1 MHKTIG
7 LMLLPAML
15 ASSPRLLAQA
25 EGSEKISANA
35 IVEAPYEPDYAK
47 GLPERQEWRRLR
59 KTFLKKKLPLI
70 LRKHRDRLRCGTCMD
85 VYMDVA
91 FSVSFI
97 GAVNVL
103 KIDAQH
109 ACGAE
114 FPPAMR
120 DDFIAYL
127 REYPYPKALLGK
139 TVRLRLGTAL
149 KC

>member
-1 MHKTIG
+1 MQVIY
-7 LMLLPAML
+7 
-15 ASSPRLLAQA
+15 RLLLAFVVVSPGLAA
-25 EGSEKISANA
+25 ETAGAEKTSANT

-47 GLPERQEWRRLR
+47 GLPEREEWRRLR
-59 KTFLKKKLPLI
+59 KIFLKKQLPLI

-91 FSVSFI
+91 FSVSLVGSI
-97 GAVNVL
+97 SIL

-109 ACGAE
+109 ACGGE
-114 FPPAMR
+114 FPPAMH

-127 REYPYPKALLGK
+127 RNYPYPKALLGK

>member
-1 MHKTIG
+1 MHRTPG
-7 LMLLPAML
+7 LMLLPLIL
-15 ASSPRLLAQA
+15 APAHRPFAQA
-25 EGSEKISANA
+25 ASPEKTSASA
-35 IVEAPYEPDYAK
+35 IIESPYEPDYAK

-59 KTFLKKKLPLI
+59 KIFLKKKLPLI
-70 LRKHRDRLRCGTCMD
+70 LHKHRDRLRCGTCMD

-91 FSVSFI
+91 FSVSLI

-109 ACGAE
+109 ACGTE
-114 FPPAMR
+114 FSPAMR

>member
-1 MHKTIG
+1 MRATYG
-7 LMLLPAML
+7 MLLAAFVAVPPGLSAE
-15 ASSPRLLAQA
+15 ATSP
-25 EGSEKISANA
+25 EKVSAHT

-47 GLPERQEWRRLR
+47 GLPEREEWRRLR
-59 KTFLKKKLPLI
+59 KIFLKKKLPLI
-70 LRKHRDRLRCGTCMD
+70 LRKHRDRLRCGPCMD

-91 FSVSFI
+91 FSVSLVGSI
-97 GAVNVL
+97 SIL
-103 KIDAQH
+103 KIEAQH
-109 ACGAE
+109 ACNGE

-127 REYPYPKALLGK
+127 RNYPYPKALLGK